1 MSHYYDERPDVK
13 SDITHFTYTYKH
25 YNLKLATDS
34 GVFSKGKIDFGSDL
48 LVRTFLKDHTPGP
61 TKRIV
66 DVGCGYGPIGLML
79 AQVAP
84 HDSVTLV
91 DVNQRALELT
101 KNNAQTNQLDNV
113 TVHYNDGLADIADE
127 SQDYVVTNPPI
138 RAGKTVVHGI
148 LEDAFRT
155 LVTDGALFVVIQKKQ
170 GMASAKKKMEAV
182 FGNVEVL
189 DKSKGYYILKSSK
202 G

>member
-1 MSHYYDERPDVK
+1 M
-13 SDITHFTYTYKH
+13 
-25 YNLKLATDS
+25 
-34 GVFSKGKIDFGSDL
+34 

>member
-13 SDITHFTYTYKH
+13 SDIAHFTYTYKH

-113 TVHYNDGLADIADE
+113 TVHYNDGLADIGDE

>member
-1 MSHYYDERPDVK
+1 MSHYYDRNPEVQ
-13 SDITHFTYTYKH
+13 SDRKTFVYSYKDH
-25 YNLKLATDS
+25 KLNLTTDA

-48 LVRTFLKDHTPGP
+48 LIRTFLKNHTPGP
-61 TKRIV
+61 TKKIV

-84 HDSVTLV
+84 YDHITLL
-91 DVNQRALELT
+91 DVNQRALELA
-101 KNNAQTNQLDNV
+101 KSNAVSNQLDNV
-113 TVHYNDGLADIADE
+113 DVKYSDGLGVIEENSCDVIL
-127 SQDYVVTNPPI
+127 TNPPI
-138 RAGKTVVHGI
+138 RAGKHVVHSI
-148 LEDAFRT
+148 LEDAHT
-155 LVTDGALFVVIQKKQ
+155 KLKQEGELLVVIQKKQ
-170 GMASAKKKMEAV
+170 GMPSAKKKMQAV

>member
-127 SQDYVVTNPPI
+127 SQDLSLI
-138 RAGKTVVHGI
+138 HI
-148 LEDAFRT
+148 
-155 LVTDGALFVVIQKKQ
+155 
-170 GMASAKKKMEAV
+170 
-182 FGNVEVL
+182 
-189 DKSKGYYILKSSK
+189 
-202 G
+202 